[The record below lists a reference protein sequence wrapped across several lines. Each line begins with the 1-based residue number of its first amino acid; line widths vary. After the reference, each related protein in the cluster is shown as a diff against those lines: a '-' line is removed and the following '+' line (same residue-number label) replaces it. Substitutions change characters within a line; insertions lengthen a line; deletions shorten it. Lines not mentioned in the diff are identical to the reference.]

1 MTAQPDAGRTEQQ
14 GQARCYRHPM
24 RETGVR
30 CIRCDRPICP
40 DCMRPASVGFQCPD
54 DVRIGTLE
62 QRAPRTIAGAEVRNR
77 QPYATWGF
85 IAANV
90 VVYLITAAQS
100 VDGFGSPNA
109 SSLFQKW
116 VLVPRQVALHGQY
129 DRLIT
134 SAFLHVSI
142 WHVGFNMIALYFVG
156 PYLERLL
163 GPWRFISLY
172 LLSALGGSVAIYL
185 FASKYSAT
193 VGASGAI
200 FGLFAACLMFVREL
214 GLDPRWLIGTIAL
227 NFLLTFSI
235 ADISKYGHLGG
246 FALGALV
253 SIAIAG
259 VPWRPRKRLP
269 LPVQLYGMG
278 GLAVALVAL
287 IAWRT
292 AVL

>member
-1 MTAQPDAGRTEQQ
+1 MTVQPDAGRTEQ
-14 GQARCYRHPM
+14 GQAHCYRHPL

-54 DVRIGTLE
+54 DVRIGSLE
-62 QRAPRTIAGAEVRNR
+62 VRAPRTIAGAQVRNR
-77 QPYATWGF
+77 PPYATYGF

-90 VVYLITAAQS
+90 TVFLITAIQS
-100 VDGFGSPNA
+100 VDGLNSPNA
-109 SSLFQKW
+109 SSLFIKW
-116 VLVPRQVALHGQY
+116 LLEPNQVAQGGQY
-129 DRLIT
+129 YRLIT

-142 WHVGFNMIALYFVG
+142 WHILFNMIALYLVG

-163 GPWRFISLY
+163 GPWRFTSLY
-172 LLSALGGSVAIYL
+172 LLSALGGSVAVYV
-185 FASKYSAT
+185 FDSRYAAV

-214 GLDPRWLIGTIAL
+214 GLDPRWLVATIVL
-227 NFLLTFSI
+227 NFVLTFSV
-235 ADISKYGHLGG
+235 ADISKLGHLGG
-246 FALGALV
+246 FVIGAVV
-253 SIAIAG
+253 SFAIAG
-259 VPWRPRKRLP
+259 VPWKPRKRLP
-269 LPVQLYGMG
+269 LAMQLYGLG
-278 GLAVALVAL
+278 AITVVLVAL